1 MPCGKPLVIGSYVFT
16 HVWTLTFR
24 VTLRVSKVAGMTGQ
38 TTSRWQ
44 TFSPLLD
51 GLRTGGVRVVTG
63 DPGCGRTSFVEHAA
77 RSFHAGPVWHVRADP
92 ARSAQ
97 PLSGLHTLL
106 RAAGGSVRV
115 LGDGTA
121 GEVLFDALRAAAD
134 ASPLLVC
141 VDDAHLWD
149 AASRAALG
157 HAAARVHAAGV
168 GVGLLLTVPG
178 HRPVGREWAA
188 LPLLR
193 LGPLAPADA
202 ARLVDDVTDGAVD
215 PGVRQELVTEAE
227 GNPALLLALIHRL
240 SPAQLGGLGAL
251 PRPLADGE
259 VLAGVVGGCL
269 TGLPPDRAGL
279 LLTAAAAVR
288 ATGEPDADAD
298 VVLRAAGGGADADA
312 AGLPLPEVLVLVEGR
327 IRFRSALLGRAVYA
341 LAPPDRRRAAH
352 RALAESLA
360 DSGGVSALLH
370 RSWSVSGPAP
380 ALADGLSTAA
390 TDPASALSPGLRR
403 RALTRAAELTPGAAQ
418 RAHRY
423 TAAAEQAVLAGHS
436 PEARRLLDAAR
447 SHPAP
452 ASVRGGAELLRG
464 AVLLADGPVD
474 DARESFLLAAALLS
488 AVRREDADTA
498 VLGAA
503 DAAWAAG
510 DPSACLQIL
519 TPAAPTDTAP
529 GLDVPAVGGLGSGTA
544 SHAPPGPGAPVTSA
558 LGSGGS
564 VDTAHGLDVPAVGA
578 FRSGTA
584 SHAPPGPG
592 APAGGALGSGVSV
605 TSTFG
610 PGATS
615 DVRPGAGASAT
626 HAFGPGA
633 PATSLL
639 GSGVPAVGAL
649 GSGTASDAHPGPLA
663 SASDAHPGPAASAT
677 GALGPAASAPRALAA
692 ASATGAV
699 GAGGAVTGTGG
710 MVAGG
715 GVTVVA
721 AAGQDGAACGLPAPA
736 AEAVGRDAVGIVP
749 PRTTRSALLRDH
761 RDGMRAVLLGRF
773 DQAAPP
779 LRRVVEWGLRG
790 DEPEPLLRSAAAAL
804 MLGEVTAARRAGA
817 RALAAARTR
826 GSAALEPRALEYLA
840 YAELRA
846 GRHQLARTHAE
857 EGLRTASRTGQRNT
871 AAHHHAALALAASI
885 EGEKELV
892 TEHVTAALHTARRH
906 GLAQAATLA
915 QWAAARADLGAG
927 RPREAAD
934 RLGPL
939 VRPGARRGHFAVW
952 MLAVPCFVEAAAL
965 AGRPEQAATVVEDFA
980 LWAACGADPQAPAQ
994 LLRCRALLAATDAA
1008 DELFLRALDR
1018 HEETAGDFE
1027 RARTDLL
1034 HGKWLRRR
1042 RRLREARARLGEALM
1057 GFERCGAH
1065 LWAQQTAAELRAG
1078 GAAPAET
1085 GGGELSRLTPQQ
1097 LRIARCVA
1105 EGATNREVAL
1115 RLSVST
1121 RTVDYH
1127 LRNVFATLG
1136 VRSRVELARLV
1147 EQAEKTGAQL

>member
-1 MPCGKPLVIGSYVFT
+1 
-16 HVWTLTFR
+16 
-24 VTLRVSKVAGMTGQ
+24 MTGQ
-38 TTSRWQ
+38 TTSRRQ
-44 TFSPLLD
+44 AISQLLD
-51 GLRTGGVRVVTG
+51 GLRTDGGVRVVTG
-63 DPGCGRTSFVEHAA
+63 EPGCGRTAFVEHAA
-77 RSFHAGPVWHVRADP
+77 RSFRAGPVWHVRADP

-115 LGDGTA
+115 PGDGTA
-121 GEVLFDALRAAAD
+121 GEVLFDVLRAAAGT
-134 ASPLLVC
+134 SPLLAC

-157 HAAARVHAAGV
+157 HAAARVHAAGA

-178 HRPVGREWAA
+178 HRPVDREWAA

-215 PGVRQELVTEAE
+215 PVVRQELVTEAE
-227 GNPALLLALIHRL
+227 GNPALLLALVHRL
-240 SPAQLGGLGAL
+240 SPAQLGGLVAL

-259 VLAGVVGGCL
+259 VLTEVVGGCL
-269 TGLPPDRAGL
+269 TGVPPDRAGL

-298 VVLRAAGGGADADA
+298 LVLRAAGRGADADA
-312 AGLPLPEVLVLVEGR
+312 AGPLPEVLVLAEGR

-341 LAPPDRRRAAH
+341 GAPPGRRRAAH

-360 DSGGVSALLH
+360 DSGGVPALLH
-370 RSWSVSGPAP
+370 RSWSVTGPAP
-380 ALADGLSTAA
+380 ALADGLAAAA

-403 RALTRAAELTPGAAQ
+403 VALTRAAELTPGDAE

-423 TAAAEQAVLAGHS
+423 TAAAGQAVLAGHS

-447 SHPAP
+447 SYPAP

-474 DARESFLLAAALLS
+474 DARESFLLAAALLDG
-488 AVRREDADTA
+488 VRREDADTA

-510 DPSACLQIL
+510 DPSACLQAL
-519 TPAAPTDTAP
+519 TPAAPTGTAP
-529 GLDVPAVGGLGSGTA
+529 DLAVPATGASGSGTT
-544 SHAPPGPGAPVTSA
+544 P
-558 LGSGGS
+558 
-564 VDTAHGLDVPAVGA
+564 DTC
-578 FRSGTA
+578 
-584 SHAPPGPG
+584 
-592 APAGGALGSGVSV
+592 
-605 TSTFG
+605 
-610 PGATS
+610 
-615 DVRPGAGASAT
+615 
-626 HAFGPGA
+626 
-633 PATSLL
+633 
-639 GSGVPAVGAL
+639 
-649 GSGTASDAHPGPLA
+649 
-663 SASDAHPGPAASAT
+663 PGPAASAT
-677 GALGPAASAPRALAA
+677 G
-692 ASATGAV
+692 TAV
-699 GAGGAVTGTGG
+699 
-710 MVAGG
+710 
-715 GVTVVA
+715 
-721 AAGQDGAACGLPAPA
+721 
-736 AEAVGRDAVGIVP
+736 EAVGVVL
-749 PRTTRSALLRDH
+749 PRTARSALLRDH

-773 DQAAPP
+773 DQAAAP

-871 AAHHHAALALAASI
+871 AAHHHAVLALAASI

-892 TEHVTAALHTARRH
+892 AGHVTAALHTARRH

-952 MLAVPCFVEAAAL
+952 MLAVPCFVEATAL

-994 LLRCRALLAATDAA
+994 LLRCRALLTATDAA

-1115 RLSVST
+1115 SLSVST